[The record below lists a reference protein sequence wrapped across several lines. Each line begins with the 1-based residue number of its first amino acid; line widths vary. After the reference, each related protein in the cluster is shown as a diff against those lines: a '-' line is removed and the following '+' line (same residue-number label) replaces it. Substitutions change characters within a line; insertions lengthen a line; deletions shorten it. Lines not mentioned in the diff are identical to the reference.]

1 MLCIHLCF
9 WQGKECGLPSPLNDG
24 ELSCLGFPPHRDEE
38 GNTQKMQ
45 RQTYKK
51 HHYEERGVAI
61 RLLIHPSNQLLMY
74 AHTFACPKFVY
85 KASEYSMIKTLQS
98 IQKLQKREHNV
109 FIVLFPNKLLN
120 LLLLIWKY
128 FTWKDVLRLKRNH

>member
-1 MLCIHLCF
+1 MLEVWGGVVHT
-9 WQGKECGLPSPLNDG
+9 PLFLARERVWTTFPPNDG

-51 HHYEERGVAI
+51 HRCKERGVAI
-61 RLLIHPSNQLLMY
+61 RSLIHPSNQLLMY
-74 AHTFACPKFVY
+74 AHAFSCPKFVY
-85 KASEYSMIKTLQS
+85 KASEYSMIKTLQR

-109 FIVLFPNKLLN
+109 FIVLFS
-120 LLLLIWKY
+120 
-128 FTWKDVLRLKRNH
+128 D